1 MTRRRRLR
9 LLVTYARPQR
19 WHVLLLVL
27 SAALPAALA
36 AIEPLSLK
44 LLIDNA
50 LGGQPLTGA
59 PAELLDRFGIA
70 DEPRS
75 LVVVAAVLAAATMI
89 GNFVA
94 LDMVG
99 VYTEWVGARMVRQA
113 SRDVFDALQRLS
125 PSYHARASSG
135 DSLTRVTTDSYA
147 VYTAVSATFL
157 APAVHVITIAAIGW
171 SAFRL
176 SPDLTVLLLVVA
188 PIVAVVSRRVGLRL
202 RARAREARNRSVEV
216 TSLVS
221 QIVSALPVV
230 QAYTGERQNLATYR
244 RFADR
249 SVTASSRVARLETGG
264 DMAGS
269 VVGACGLAVV
279 LVVGGYA
286 VTRGT
291 VSVGDLVVFVAY
303 AKVLDAQ
310 LRALLGLGLRLRQ
323 AEVGLDRMI
332 EVLDCP
338 DRVLDPSDPVPIPV
352 AVGGAALD
360 LDDVSFGYDPD
371 RGVLHHLTLH
381 VARGET
387 VAIVGPTGAGKS
399 TLVGLVSRL
408 YDPIE
413 GRVAMEGVDLRH
425 ASLSEVRGRVSV
437 LRQEPALL
445 AISLAE
451 NIAIGRPGATRAQ
464 IEDAARAAQVHDAI
478 AALPNGYDTILA
490 PGTALSGG
498 ERQRVGIARAFLKD
512 APVLVLDEPT
522 SALDADAESALV
534 ESLARI
540 SEGRTVLVI
549 AHRLATV
556 RDADRVLVIDDG
568 RLVELGSHDDLL
580 EVDGMYARFHRLQ
593 STGVPS

>member
-1 MTRRRRLR
+1 
-9 LLVTYARPQR
+9 
-19 WHVLLLVL
+19 
-27 SAALPAALA
+27 
-36 AIEPLSLK
+36 
-44 LLIDNA
+44 
-50 LGGQPLTGA
+50 
-59 PAELLDRFGIA
+59 
-70 DEPRS
+70 
-75 LVVVAAVLAAATMI
+75 
-89 GNFVA
+89 
-94 LDMVG
+94 
-99 VYTEWVGARMVRQA
+99 
-113 SRDVFDALQRLS
+113 
-125 PSYHARASSG
+125 
-135 DSLTRVTTDSYA
+135 
-147 VYTAVSATFL
+147 
-157 APAVHVITIAAIGW
+157 
-171 SAFRL
+171 
-176 SPDLTVLLLVVA
+176 
-188 PIVAVVSRRVGLRL
+188 
-202 RARAREARNRSVEV
+202 
-216 TSLVS
+216 
-221 QIVSALPVV
+221 
-230 QAYTGERQNLATYR
+230 
-244 RFADR
+244 
-249 SVTASSRVARLETGG
+249 
-264 DMAGS
+264 MAGS